1 MDRSSTIKR
10 MKEIM
15 ELIDGSI
22 QLTDN
27 REELIMLACAML
39 QRTTELFDE
48 TIGPEGRNIMLQGV
62 IDEQGKA

>member
-1 MDRSSTIKR
+1 MEDVRKR
-10 MKEIM
+10 MAEIM

-39 QRTTELFDE
+39 QRTTELFDI
-48 TIGPEGRNIMLQGV
+48 TIGEEGRNIMLQGV
-62 IDEQGKA
+62 INGNQE